1 MRKTKY
7 YYNKETCSYE
17 VVKLSKKELFFNYL
31 KFFIII
37 IISSFLI
44 ISLYDKYFESPVIIS
59 LKKENEE
66 LKTHFDI
73 LNEEIELNNKMLSNL
88 QQRDDNVYRI
98 IFEAEPIPSSIRRA
112 GVGGIEKYKDLIEG
126 NLKREDIIIETYK
139 KSDELKRKMYIQT
152 RSYDEL
158 IELANNKEKLL
169 ASIPAIQPVSNKN
182 LKRISSG
189 FGRRID
195 PYLKVK
201 RMHWG
206 IDFSLEKGNDIYSTA
221 DGVVKRVKSS
231 FGGLGKHIYI
241 DHGNGFM
248 TLYGHLDDYL
258 VKRGQKVKRGEL
270 IAYSGNS
277 GRSTAPHLH
286 YEIIKNGK
294 KVNPVHYF
302 FNELSPSEYEE
313 VLRLSS
319 IENQALG
326 STF

>member
-17 VVKLSKKELFFNYL
+17 VVRPSRKELLFKYL
-31 KFFIII
+31 RFLIIV
-37 IISSFLI
+37 IISSFLM

-59 LKKENEE
+59 LKKENQE

-88 QQRDDNVYRI
+88 QERDDDVYRI
-98 IFEAEPIPSSIRRA
+98 IFEAQPIPSSIRKA

-126 NLKREDIIIETYK
+126 NLEREDIILETYK

-152 RSYDEL
+152 KSYDEL

-206 IDFSLEKGNDIYSTA
+206 IDFSLEKGNDIYATA
-221 DGVVKRVKSS
+221 DGVVKRV
-231 FGGLGKHIYI
+231 
-241 DHGNGFM
+241 
-248 TLYGHLDDYL
+248 
-258 VKRGQKVKRGEL
+258 
-270 IAYSGNS
+270 
-277 GRSTAPHLH
+277 
-286 YEIIKNGK
+286 
-294 KVNPVHYF
+294 
-302 FNELSPSEYEE
+302 
-313 VLRLSS
+313 
-319 IENQALG
+319 
-326 STF
+326 

>member
-17 VVKLSKKELFFNYL
+17 VVRPSRKELLFKYL
-31 KFFIII
+31 RFLIIV
-37 IISSFLI
+37 IISSFLM

-59 LKKENEE
+59 LKKENQE

-88 QQRDDNVYRI
+88 QERDDDVYRI
-98 IFEAEPIPSSIRRA
+98 IFEAQPIPSSIRKA

-126 NLKREDIIIETYK
+126 NLEREDIILETYK

-152 RSYDEL
+152 KSYDEL

-206 IDFSLEKGNDIYSTA
+206 IDFSLE
-221 DGVVKRVKSS
+221 
-231 FGGLGKHIYI
+231 
-241 DHGNGFM
+241 
-248 TLYGHLDDYL
+248 
-258 VKRGQKVKRGEL
+258 
-270 IAYSGNS
+270 
-277 GRSTAPHLH
+277 
-286 YEIIKNGK
+286 
-294 KVNPVHYF
+294 
-302 FNELSPSEYEE
+302 
-313 VLRLSS
+313 
-319 IENQALG
+319 
-326 STF
+326 